1 MKVAHGHFV
10 HAHRQH
16 WSIEGYHRAIKQLC
30 HAEKFFV
37 RWKRA
42 IGNHIFCALRAF
54 LKLEETRSRGLIASW
69 YELKRHL
76 IDQAV
81 GDFIHQMAGQHS
93 A

>member
-1 MKVAHGHFV
+1 MKVAQGYFV
-10 HAHRQH
+10 HVHRQH
-16 WSIEGYHRAIKQLC
+16 WAIEGYHRAVKQLC

-42 IGNHIFCALRAF
+42 IGNHVFCALRAF
-54 LKLEETRSRGLIASW
+54 LKLEEKRSRGLIATW

-81 GDFIHQMAGQHS
+81 RAFIHQMAG
-93 A
+93 